1 MPMKFY
7 FEVVLISLILSL
19 PVFEVKTS
27 ILTQF
32 YFFLSI
38 STSSV
43 SVAALTS
50 ITWLGVFG
58 VKLTLNPILIHI
70 PLHIHH

>member
-1 MPMKFY
+1 MLVIPWSMKFY

-27 ILTQF
+27 ILSKF

-50 ITWLGVFG
+50 ITGFGVFG
-58 VKLTLNPILIHI
+58 VKINIKS
-70 PLHIHH
+70 